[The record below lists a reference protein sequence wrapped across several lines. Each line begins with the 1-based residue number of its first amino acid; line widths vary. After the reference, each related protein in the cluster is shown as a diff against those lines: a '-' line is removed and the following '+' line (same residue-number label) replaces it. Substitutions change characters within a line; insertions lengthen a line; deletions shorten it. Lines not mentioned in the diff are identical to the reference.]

1 MHAGEVQAYKV
12 HVYEVHT
19 LEMHACEVHSCEVYA
34 REMHVHDMIYDHM
47 VHAHHMHDRKG
58 HAHETPAH
66 HYFGGSLAQ
75 TVVDLSRS
83 EFQNTSCEVVPI
95 ALRNQITRVKLSS
108 HISMW
113 PNGVHVTGS
122 TLSGSL
128 PTARRMACM
137 DPPKRVSGV
146 LDIAQMDL
154 HEALEGHRGLAG
166 KTPRLLCTSEGSGG
180 LRSFVVV

>member
-1 MHAGEVQAYKV
+1 V
-12 HVYEVHT
+12 
-19 LEMHACEVHSCEVYA
+19 
-34 REMHVHDMIYDHM
+34 
-47 VHAHHMHDRKG
+47 

-66 HYFGGSLAQ
+66 HCFGGSLAQ

-154 HEALEGHRGLAG
+154 HEVLEGHRSLAG